1 MNSNDNEGIIIS
13 LADGV
18 AWLSGLK
25 NAMYGELIE
34 FGKDASGLALNLE
47 EDRTGIV
54 IMGKFVDLKLGD
66 KGKTSGKL
74 LEIGVSSEMLGRV
87 IDPLGRPL
95 DEGSEFKTVKPMP
108 IEKIAPGIV
117 ERKPVDTPLQTGI
130 KAIDSMIPIGRGQ
143 RELIIG
149 DRQTGKTAIVL
160 DTIINQKDSD
170 VICIY
175 VSIGQKRSKIAEII
189 KKLEEFDVLN
199 KTIIVAASASDSAVM
214 RYLAPYSGCAIGE
227 YFMDQGKHAL
237 VIYDDLTK
245 HAWAYREISL
255 LLRRPTGREAYPGDV
270 FYLHS
275 RLLERACQL
284 SDENGGGSLTALPI
298 IETQAQDVSAYIPT
312 NVISI
317 TDGQIYLESDL
328 FFAGIKP
335 ALNVGLSVSRI
346 GGNAQIKAMKK
357 IAGRMRLDLSQYY
370 ELATFA
376 QFATDLDTA
385 TKEKIERGKRIVE
398 ILKQEQYKPMRVED
412 EILVIYLATS
422 GNLDDVPVGQVTEF
436 ENGFLEY
443 VYQNSAVLAKNIA
456 EKKEIDEKTENN
468 LIKLITDYKKDFM
481 KLHQTNN

>member
-189 KKLEEFDVLN
+189 KKLEEFDVLS

-237 VIYDDLTK
+237 VI
-245 HAWAYREISL
+245 
-255 LLRRPTGREAYPGDV
+255 
-270 FYLHS
+270 
-275 RLLERACQL
+275 
-284 SDENGGGSLTALPI
+284 
-298 IETQAQDVSAYIPT
+298 
-312 NVISI
+312 
-317 TDGQIYLESDL
+317 
-328 FFAGIKP
+328 
-335 ALNVGLSVSRI
+335 
-346 GGNAQIKAMKK
+346 
-357 IAGRMRLDLSQYY
+357 
-370 ELATFA
+370 
-376 QFATDLDTA
+376 
-385 TKEKIERGKRIVE
+385 
-398 ILKQEQYKPMRVED
+398 
-412 EILVIYLATS
+412 
-422 GNLDDVPVGQVTEF
+422 
-436 ENGFLEY
+436 
-443 VYQNSAVLAKNIA
+443 
-456 EKKEIDEKTENN
+456 
-468 LIKLITDYKKDFM
+468 
-481 KLHQTNN
+481 